1 MIVADA
7 PSNQKSSKEAGSRT
21 SGPAGVKTAGEG
33 TELRSV
39 QDVLSIVRDTRTL
52 SREDY
57 PARIATM
64 RRVQR
69 FFEAHP
75 LEPADAKALAKDL
88 SALRYT
94 PVRRSRAPDSDDD
107 GDDPFE
113 QLLKIRMERDQAWDE
128 LMQSLHGKSR

>member
-1 MIVADA
+1 MNVADP
-7 PSNQKSSKEAGSRT
+7 PSNQKSFEEAGSQK
-21 SGPAGVKTAGEG
+21 SGPVGVKTVGEG

-39 QDVLSIVRDTRTL
+39 QDVLSIVRNTRTL

-75 LEPADAKALAKDL
+75 LESADAKALAKDL
-88 SALRYT
+88 SALRST
-94 PVRRSRAPDSDDD
+94 PVRRSPAPDSDDD
-107 GDDPFE
+107 GNDPFE
-113 QLLKIRMERDQAWDE
+113 QLLKFRTERDQAWDE